1 MISRTSYDGTILPG
15 SSHDPTIDA
24 VWRGKQK
31 GVSSKT
37 DAGWYDYWTGKH
49 EAGGRWIEAAAP
61 IEHSPLYVKAG
72 SIIPFA
78 VCQQFTG
85 EQPDAPYTIKIYP
98 GADADFEIYE
108 DAGDGY
114 AYEKKAFATYRL
126 HWNDKAKPWKFQRE
140 WEVTGIW

>member
-1 MISRTSYDGTILPG
+1 MMGPSFLVAPMTQPLMQYGEASRKVYLPK
-15 SSHDPTIDA
+15 S
-24 VWRGKQK
+24 
-31 GVSSKT
+31 

-98 GADADFEIYE
+98 GSRC
-108 DAGDGY
+108 
-114 AYEKKAFATYRL
+114 RL
-126 HWNDKAKPWKFQRE
+126 
-140 WEVTGIW
+140 